1 MFYLFT
7 NFDHDRSEKVQSAY
21 LKDQVIHLLVI
32 FVLKVIYFF
41 FLKKNSIYKSLK
53 NPNKPSYQVDL
64 LESNIDQGLKIKDP
78 TQCNRNVKIIFQF
91 QSRKCQS
98 LILKKDTGRRR
109 KKCQISKTTVF
120 SARLHKKLKVRFR
133 FE

>member
-1 MFYLFT
+1 MSWIYLLFYLFT

-21 LKDQVIHLLVI
+21 LKAQVIDLFVI

-41 FLKKNSIYKSLK
+41 YLKKKTIRKRLK

-78 TQCNRNVKIIFQF
+78 TQCNRN
-91 QSRKCQS
+91 
-98 LILKKDTGRRR
+98 
-109 KKCQISKTTVF
+109 
-120 SARLHKKLKVRFR
+120 
-133 FE
+133 

>member
-7 NFDHDRSEKVQSAY
+7 NFNHDRSEKVQSAY

-78 TQCNRNVKIIFQF
+78 TQCNRNVKIIFQ
-91 QSRKCQS
+91 KCQS

-109 KKCQISKTTVF
+109 KN
-120 SARLHKKLKVRFR
+120 VRFQR
-133 FE
+133 QLYFLQDCSKNSR